1 MEDVNLFDYA
11 FCGAADVFAKTIANL
26 AAIAEDENWS
36 LDGRPNSVLYSYVK
50 GTFRQCYM
58 QGKVLVSDDGEYS
71 CFNTGLLTKHGNDIV
86 GLFTKNRNEGGQE
99 WFLTA
104 FRDISDRQ
112 FLNTFDCVPELA
124 TYTNNYEELY
134 FNPNYPLILNIDHI
148 LDDNWDRIRDVVPMS
163 KRVVHK
169 LIESAVEDAKKQ
181 VRRNIRLVVPQYY
194 NNKISYLLPLQIPL
208 DDSDDT
214 VVMALA
220 IELTAKKQ
228 YRANTIF
235 TKEMAYNSARLLMR
249 PESNW
254 LM

>member
-1 MEDVNLFDYA
+1 MDEVNLFDYA
-11 FCGAADVFAKTIANL
+11 FCGTADVFAKAIANL

-36 LDGRPNSVLYSYVK
+36 FDGRPYSVLYNYIK
-50 GTFRQCYM
+50 GTFRQCYV

-86 GLFTKNRNEGGQE
+86 GFFAKNKYEDVQD
-99 WFLTA
+99 WYLVS
-104 FRDISDRQ
+104 FRDVSDRQ
-112 FLNTFDCVPELA
+112 FLNAFDCVPEIA
-124 TYTNNYEELY
+124 TYTDNYEELY

-148 LDDNWDRIRDVVPMS
+148 LDDNWERISDVVPMS

-169 LIESAVEDAKKQ
+169 LIESAVADAKKQ
-181 VRRNIRLVVPQYY
+181 VRRNVRLAVPQYY
-194 NNKISYLLPLQIPL
+194 NNKISYLLPLRIPL
-208 DDSDDT
+208 EDSDDT

-220 IELTAKKQ
+220 IELTAKKH
-228 YRANTIF
+228 YRANTIY
-235 TKEMAYNSARLLMR
+235 TKEMAYECARLIMR